1 MESSVSVD
9 INRPLPEV
17 FRYTN
22 ENVSDWSITVV
33 ENEVLEETPEKVGS
47 RFRMLTQDRGRQME
61 MTGEVTRYEENRL
74 SEVFMVGQGFEISA
88 LYIFEDLGNGVTRVT
103 ETAKVHPK
111 GVAKIFFFLF
121 GWLMKKSSCDA
132 LQNELE
138 SLKEKLESGAGVA
151 SK

>member
-1 MESSVSVD
+1 MESSVSVE

-33 ENEVLEETPEKVGS
+33 ENEVIEETPGKVGS
-47 RFRMLTQDRGRQME
+47 RFRLLTQDRGREME

-88 LYIFEDLGNGVTRVT
+88 LYIFEDLGNEVTRVT
-103 ETAKVHPK
+103 ETARVHPK
-111 GVAKIFFFLF
+111 GVMRIFFFLF
-121 GWLMKKSSCDA
+121 GWFMKKSSCDA

-138 SLKEKLESGAGVA
+138 SLKEKLESGVGATPH
-151 SK
+151 

>member
-47 RFRMLTQDRGRQME
+47 RFRML
-61 MTGEVTRYEENRL
+61 NP
-74 SEVFMVGQGFEISA
+74 GQG
-88 LYIFEDLGNGVTRVT
+88 
-103 ETAKVHPK
+103 TADGDDGGGDPLRGKP
-111 GVAKIFFFLF
+111 
-121 GWLMKKSSCDA
+121 
-132 LQNELE
+132 LE
-138 SLKEKLESGAGVA
+138 
-151 SK
+151 

>member
-61 MTGEVTRYEENRL
+61 MTGEVIRYEENRL
-74 SEVFMVGQGFEISA
+74 SEVFLVGQGFEISA
-88 LYIFEDLGNGVTRVT
+88 FYIF
-103 ETAKVHPK
+103 
-111 GVAKIFFFLF
+111 
-121 GWLMKKSSCDA
+121 
-132 LQNELE
+132 
-138 SLKEKLESGAGVA
+138 
-151 SK
+151 

>member
-61 MTGEVTRYEENRL
+61 MTGEVIRYEENRL
-74 SEVFMVGQGFEISA
+74 SEVFLVGQGFEISA
-88 LYIFEDLGNGVTRVT
+88 FYIFEDLGNGVTRVT
-103 ETAKVHPK
+103 ETAQSIPRESQ
-111 GVAKIFFFLF
+111 
-121 GWLMKKSSCDA
+121 KSSFF
-132 LQNELE
+132 
-138 SLKEKLESGAGVA
+138 SSAG
-151 SK
+151 S